1 MIDTPPPTA
10 SGTLHMGHMF
20 SYTKMR
26 NATNITPKFI
36 VARYYGKDGISL
48 ALQLLLRPDA

>member
-1 MIDTPPPTA
+1 VIDTPPPTA